1 MTDPDTP
8 APSLLT
14 TLRARQRTSRTAQ
27 MARALNA
34 AGAGA
39 GNGAGAAG
47 GAFNP
52 AAAAALTGWREP

>member
-8 APSLLT
+8 SPSLLV
-14 TLRARQRTSRTAQ
+14 TLRARQRTSRTAEV
-27 MARALNA
+27 ARTLH
-34 AGAGA
+34 AGVGES
-39 GNGAGAAG
+39 GAAA

>member
-1 MTDPDTP
+1 MTDPDAS

-27 MARALNA
+27 VARALNA
-34 AGAGA
+34 GGSESGPA
-39 GNGAGAAG
+39 N

>member
-14 TLRARQRTSRTAQ
+14 TLRARQRTTRTAQ
-27 MARALNA
+27 VARSLNVT
-34 AGAGA
+34 GGET
-39 GNGAGAAG
+39 GTSS
-47 GAFNP
+47 GAFNS